1 MKETDTDQH
10 IDLQQRAGAG
20 LLYAGAILA
29 LLIFIDR
36 SGSSLISLP
45 GFWYRSRSLHL
56 LFCIGALVGGVL
68 MLRRPQPEETSES
81 SDDSTKDEHANAIP
95 FAVFD
100 SVRFYTR
107 PNCHLCDDARQILQ
121 AYASWLPEIELV
133 DISGDGNLEER
144 FGECVPV
151 VEMDGQVRFR
161 ARIDEWALE
170 RMITARRT
178 QRAAIS

>member
-56 LFCIGALVGGVL
+56 LFCIGALVGGASL
-68 MLRRPQPEETSES
+68 TIDQFGPILDAS
-81 SDDSTKDEHANAIP
+81 S
-95 FAVFD
+95 
-100 SVRFYTR
+100 
-107 PNCHLCDDARQILQ
+107 
-121 AYASWLPEIELV
+121 AS
-133 DISGDGNLEER
+133 
-144 FGECVPV
+144 
-151 VEMDGQVRFR
+151 
-161 ARIDEWALE
+161 
-170 RMITARRT
+170 
-178 QRAAIS
+178 